1 MQSESMN
8 VMIELP
14 PLDVNVTAL
23 SKSATVIIIILII
36 IFITYLLSKAS
47 DHENAAEF
55 MFIHMLL

>member
-1 MQSESMN
+1 MN